1 MKIIDDQLKQ
11 QPFSECRVVSSNS
24 LYVPV
29 RWLSRWGTRVLSQCP
44 LSLTNLLVSMSPNVS
59 LSSMLCNGAQN
70 TKLKQIDLKDLKVL
84 IGQLSASSCEFTFCP
99 RLPPAQQ
106 ATSPEQLK
114 IAPVYSS
121 DTFYT
126 IYTILHYSS
135 PFYTILHHLHHLTLF
150 FTILHH
156 SRPFCSL
163 QQWHILH
170 FPPGLNHL
178 IRQTFWKRSYS
189 WETCRSKC
197 LFQQQMEPLCK

>member
-11 QPFSECRVVSSNS
+11 HPFSECRVVSSNS

-44 LSLTNLLVSMSPNVS
+44 LSLTNLLVSMSPSVS

-84 IGQLSASSCEFTFCP
+84 IGQLSGSSCEFTFCP

-126 IYTILHYSS
+126 ILHHLHHFTLFYTILHYSS
-135 PFYTILHHLHHLTLF
+135 LFCTILHHY
-150 FTILHH
+150 
-156 SRPFCSL
+156 RPFSTSL
-163 QQWHILH
+163 QSVTHSTL
-170 FPPGLNHL
+170 PPGSKSPHTSDILNRV
-178 IRQTFWKRSYS
+178 IREKPFNVCFNNIWS
-189 WETCRSKC
+189 
-197 LFQQQMEPLCK
+197 LFAKK